1 MSCFPNPFLDLS
13 YFTGAHVDH
22 SHLLGCSVF
31 LEGGRLLTCM
41 VSANLNCFVIMI
53 SLQGKAF
60 HNSRSHHSQGW
71 TISLLAWCPL
81 HIQGCCHKGSSEHTA
96 PEEHL
101 PLHLLYNWRA
111 RSSLT
116 TSLCHSLHNPRRP
129 GASPTTA
136 SCASCICTGSCY
148 LNKLYV
154 CAYSACID
162 RYVCM

>member
-60 HNSRSHHSQGW
+60 HNRRSHHSQGW
-71 TISLLAWCPL
+71 TPYLFASLVSSAHPGMLPQRILWAHSTWRTSPLAFAVQLESTQLLNHFPVPL
-81 HIQGCCHKGSSEHTA
+81 PAQPLASWRFSHHCQLCMLYLHRELL
-96 PEEHL
+96 PE
-101 PLHLLYNWRA
+101 
-111 RSSLT
+111 
-116 TSLCHSLHNPRRP
+116 
-129 GASPTTA
+129 
-136 SCASCICTGSCY
+136 
-148 LNKLYV
+148 
-154 CAYSACID
+154 
-162 RYVCM
+162 